1 MHIEVLRAELDLQL
15 LSGKFSCCNPVY
27 NQDRAAAKTENEDE
41 VAQSHLTSEN
51 TTPGLLLLPRFFGW
65 SRQSHDCKNLLWTKI
80 GAWLGN
86 SAGP

>member
-1 MHIEVLRAELDLQL
+1 MHV
-15 LSGKFSCCNPVY
+15 
-27 NQDRAAAKTENEDE
+27 QDRGTAKTENEDE

-51 TTPGLLLLPRFFGW
+51 TTWGLLLRPRFFGW
-65 SRQSHDCKNLLWTKI
+65 LRQFHDRKNLLWTKI